1 MDLSL
6 SAPIA
11 VQCTSNELI
20 GDVVE
25 VVADD
30 LRLRADTQYIVPD
43 SLDQRG
49 LPAGR
54 HSTER
59 VPCMAGDQAEGSAPS
74 SRST

>member
-11 VQCTSNELI
+11 MQCASNELT
-20 GDVVE
+20 GDIVE

-30 LRLRADTQYIVPD
+30 LRLRANTQYIVAD

-54 HSTER
+54 HRTER
-59 VPCMAGDQAEGSAPS
+59 VLCMAGD
-74 SRST
+74 